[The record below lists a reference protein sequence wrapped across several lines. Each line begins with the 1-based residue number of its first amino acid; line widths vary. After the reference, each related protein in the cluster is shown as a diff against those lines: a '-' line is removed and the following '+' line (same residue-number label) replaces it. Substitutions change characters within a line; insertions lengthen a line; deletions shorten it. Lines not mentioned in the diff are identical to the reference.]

1 MWYDLCFFKIILAIV
16 RVKDYKDWGKGEAG
30 RLLKR
35 LPIGLDEASSD
46 GLELGEDGN
55 SKMRGR
61 MIQNVFSSQSWQG
74 FLIDWM

>member
-16 RVKDYKDWGKGEAG
+16 LVKDYKDWGKREAG

-46 GLELGEDGN
+46 GFE
-55 SKMRGR
+55 
-61 MIQNVFSSQSWQG
+61 
-74 FLIDWM
+74 